1 MTRKKR
7 GVILNHFVIVGR
19 MVEKPELRLTSS
31 NIKFATAS
39 VKVKRNFKNAD
50 NVYDY
55 DVFQVTLWRGIA
67 EDVIDVCEPG
77 ALVGV
82 RGRVQTSF
90 YTSEENKTYTNY
102 EFVAEKVSFL
112 EHEEN

>member
-1 MTRKKR
+1 M
-7 GVILNHFVIVGR
+7 LNHFVLVGR

-50 NVYDY
+50 NVYDH
-55 DVFQVTLWRGIA
+55 DIFQVTLWRGIA
-67 EDVIDVCEPG
+67 EDVIDVCESG
-77 ALVGV
+77 SLVGV
-82 RGRVQTSF
+82 KGRIQTSF

-102 EFVAEKVSFL
+102 EFIAEKVQFL
-112 EHEEN
+112 DLDET